1 MGDSASPLMHRR
13 RLRNELRSARQDKGL
28 TQEQVA
34 QAMEWSLS
42 KMNRIE
48 KAKTGISANDLKAL
62 LPLYGIT
69 AQDRTEELLTLARA
83 SRQTGWWRDYADVAP
98 STLLELIDF

>member
-1 MGDSASPLMHRR
+1 MNGVGGLASACP
-13 RLRNELRSARQDKGL
+13 ARQDKGL

-34 QAMEWSLS
+34 AAMEWSLS

-48 KAKTGISANDLKAL
+48 KAKTGISANDLRVL

-69 AQDRTEELLTLARA
+69 GEERTEELFTLARGRGSPRGGGA
-83 SRQTGWWRDYADVAP
+83 TAISRRP
-98 STLLELIDF
+98 RSSS

>member
-1 MGDSASPLMHRR
+1 MQRR
-13 RLRNELRSARQDKGL
+13 RLRNELRAARLNKEL

-34 QAMEWSLS
+34 KAMEWSLS

-48 KAKTGISANDLKAL
+48 KAKTGISTNDLKAL

-69 AQDRTEELLTLARA
+69 DKERTEEL
-83 SRQTGWWRDYADVAP
+83 SRWPGRRGGPRGGGVTATSRP
-98 STLLELIDF
+98 PRSSS